1 LKNIKEA
8 IADFEER
15 MGAKVKKQEKLDLIE
30 EQDFKKK
37 ELLEKYIVKMLY
49 R

>member
-1 LKNIKEA
+1 MKNIKEA

-15 MGAKVKKQEKLDLIE
+15 IEAKVKKQEKLDLIK
-30 EQDFKKK
+30 EQEFKKK